1 MLGTVRMRG
10 SRGRAA
16 AAVAVAVA
24 VAAVLALVACGPGSL
39 APAPSPTAAAR
50 PSASATPQPSADPE
64 PDRPVLLATLA
75 ASDGLA
81 IVDPDAAEPLLDVV
95 EVGRAPWGVAAH
107 EGTAYVATADGLAI
121 VDLAARERTALVPCL
136 HQPAPQAGAEGFGE
150 YRDGGLGIAVSPNG
164 EQVAVAVHRWPDP
177 AWLEVYDVDEG
188 AFTGSADVGIRPFD
202 VLADPEGD
210 WFATVDHDSYSVS
223 VVGRATLAVERHEIA
238 PFGDL
243 GFAGWEKPHYGAVTA
258 DGRIALP
265 FQGLVTVLLDP
276 ATGATDRVDMTANSH
291 SHGVAAAPGGTLV
304 TAGTGAFGTAT
315 GTPNAS
321 FLDLASGDE
330 RVVPLEHPHETVA
343 IWQPEPDAPWTAVL
357 AGGFTRDGWWDGL
370 TLVDPATGAVREV
383 PLAGRPQLVVAATL
397 PAD

>member
-1 MLGTVRMRG
+1 MRG
-10 SRGRAA
+10 ARGRAA
-16 AAVAVAVA
+16 AAVAL
-24 VAAVLALVACGPGSL
+24 AAVLALAACAPGSL

-50 PSASATPQPSADPE
+50 PSASPIPEPEPTADP
-64 PDRPVLLATLA
+64 PGRPVLLATLA
-75 ASDGLA
+75 ASDDVA
-81 IVDPDAAEPLLDVV
+81 IVDPDATDPLLGVV
-95 EVGRAPWGVAAH
+95 EVGRAPWGVDTH
-107 EGTAYVATADGLAI
+107 EGTAYVATAEGLAV
-121 VDLAARERTALVPCL
+121 VDLAARERTDLVPYL
-136 HQPAPQAGAEGFGE
+136 HQPARQAGAEGFGE
-150 YRDGGLGIAVSPNG
+150 YRDGGLGIAVSPDG

-177 AWLEVYDVDEG
+177 AWLEVYDVAEG

-223 VVGRATLAVERHEIA
+223 VVDRATLAVERHEIA

-265 FQGLVTVLLDP
+265 IQGLVTVLLDP
-276 ATGATDRVDMTANSH
+276 ATGATERVGMTANSH
-291 SHGVAAAPGGTLV
+291 SHGVAAAPDGTLV
-304 TAGTGAFGTAT
+304 TAGTGAFGTAR
-315 GTPNAS
+315 GMPNAS
-321 FLDLASGDE
+321 FLDPTSGDE

-357 AGGFTRDGWWDGL
+357 GGGFTRDGWWDGL

-383 PLAGRPQLVVAATL
+383 PLAGRPQHVIAAVL
-397 PAD
+397 PAE